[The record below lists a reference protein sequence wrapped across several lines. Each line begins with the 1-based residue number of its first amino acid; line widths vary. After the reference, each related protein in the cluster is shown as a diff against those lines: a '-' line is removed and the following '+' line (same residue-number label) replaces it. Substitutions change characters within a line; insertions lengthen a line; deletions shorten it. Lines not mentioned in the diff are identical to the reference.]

1 MQILPGCITALF
13 PSDDTFGAIA
23 GAALGAAEVGNP
35 PGMESTSLFHVTF
48 PGRNLNDVVSRDP
61 AEESARQAGQ
71 AKKPVRYYRELA
83 RNLERRVDLTAG
95 ATAGP
100 CFAEGQA
107 DNRDP
112 IKRFK
117 SCVAGVIFL
126 EKAGRKVNP
135 ENFNNFLPSKNK
147 G

>member
-1 MQILPGCITALF
+1 
-13 PSDDTFGAIA
+13 
-23 GAALGAAEVGNP
+23 
-35 PGMESTSLFHVTF
+35 
-48 PGRNLNDVVSRDP
+48 
-61 AEESARQAGQ
+61 
-71 AKKPVRYYRELA
+71 LA

-107 DNRDP
+107 NNRDS

-135 ENFNNFLPSKNK
+135 ENFNNFLPPKNK